1 MGDAVQPLID
11 AAKQYLA
18 KQFKDIT
25 KFQDDVMALPLAG
38 MEAVLSSDELQVA
51 SEDAVYDFVLKWAR
65 AHYPKMEER
74 REILGS
80 RLGRLIRFPNMSSR
94 KLKKVLTCNDFDHE
108 LASKVVLDALF
119 FKAETP
125 HRQRSL
131 AAEETSHK
139 RFSER
144 AHILFKSPVDC

>member
-1 MGDAVQPLID
+1 
-11 AAKQYLA
+11 
-18 KQFKDIT
+18 
-25 KFQDDVMALPLAG
+25 
-38 MEAVLSSDELQVA
+38 
-51 SEDAVYDFVLKWAR
+51 
-65 AHYPKMEER
+65 MEER

-80 RLGRLIRFPNMSSR
+80 QLGRLIHFPNMSSL

-125 HRQRSL
+125 HRQRTL

-139 RFSER
+139 RFSKR
-144 AHILFKSPVDC
+144 AHILFKSHCRLLVQIAGNHLRDERVFSF